1 MDKKAI
7 IQRALENI
15 NHPLSEITRRMTY
28 RARSPGVAPV
38 SGIKMALPKT
48 STMAKKMQKVLDDE
62 TPAGRKK
69 QKQMA
74 NLVIGREEDDKE
86 ILLQFKTAASREK
99 FRKLMNEDVQIDEEK
114 SLFDISPT
122 SSKWMKGRL
131 RTGYNKSQKSGMPK
145 EMFKKGQVID
155 LHPFDGDRFVGA
167 KSPKDKGSYFF
178 VAKRHVDAMNESV
191 HLDEM
196 KRSDEPF
203 TVVAIKNNKVVGKAF
218 GILHD
223 EIEDTIQSMKEDKK
237 GAKISVE
244 SKSGRIVHTESVQ
257 VDEAMAPFNPMGGG
271 KRKPA
276 TNIGKDLR
284 NQLQMTKP
292 SDYSFSAPAA
302 DGGTFAVIPIKTSRP
317 SSQAGVMMAI
327 FDKRGKVSAYYG
339 THMDTDS
346 AKKFAKKD
354 GLIEDV
360 QLDEATQHI
369 VHVNVSRTGFR
380 KLEAMIAS
388 LNGYRESDYSDGKA
402 RFYFDEKHDSA
413 ERKKVAEFINKTRG
427 AEFSHAM
434 KENVQLDEEVIKARV
449 AFFGRPSKNNSDM
462 RDAKKKNMFVDA
474 KDVDAAKGKMFD
486 VTFNSRRQFNR
497 FESEYDFLMVKVFED
512 VQLDETNF
520 RFPQPGEYYGDLGK
534 SISDDPYYTMSKAE
548 LKKRSDEVDRKFAS
562 VMRKH
567 KRTKVGEVL
576 DLLDKD
582 GGTKLYK
589 DSDIKQ
595 ISKYLTK
602 FKDNVRKV
610 AHEMLILVMQ
620 GDDYLAKKRI
630 PVREDVQ
637 LDETMTTRDLESMI
651 KGLKRGAKQEIADA
665 LNDMNLGGYGDYEA
679 RVDNV
684 HKFKTKDLFN
694 AMKKVMKLESLKMR
708 LDERPDVP
716 TYVIDRKTKK
726 IVHGPT
732 DTGDAKLFLKKQ
744 VQPRKFFI
752 RQIRGAAKKV
762 GDTV

>member
-1 MDKKAI
+1 MDKDKAI
-7 IQRALENI
+7 RRALEHMT
-15 NHPLSEITRRMTY
+15 HPLDRILDEKKMTDAQMDKREKIVKSLKKKKDEFESRYGKDAKEVMYATATKMAMKEEDIEEVTSRTNY
-28 RARSPGVAPV
+28 RARSPGVKPV
-38 SGIKMALPKT
+38 TGIKLVLPKT
-48 STMAKKMQKVLDDE
+48 SKMAEKIEMVLGGDDPVKLKKMN
-62 TPAGRKK
+62 R
-69 QKQMA
+69 
-74 NLVIGREEDDKE
+74 LVIGREEDEKE
-86 ILLQFKTAASREK
+86 YRLEFKSAASREK
-99 FRKLMNEDVQIDEEK
+99 FRKMMNEELYNGHSVEDIKEAVAADPQGMVKGLSNKAKKEIADELNRMQLSGYGDYEASPKNVHKFRPADLMAAMIKIMKLESLDEEK

-122 SSKWMKGRL
+122 SNKWMKGKL
-131 RTGYNKSQKSGMPK
+131 RVGYNKSQKSGMPK

-178 VAKRHVDAMNESV
+178 VAKRHVDAMNENV

-196 KRSDEPF
+196 KRSDAPF
-203 TVVAIKNNKVVGKAF
+203 TVVAIQYNKVVGKAF
-218 GILHD
+218 GVLHD
-223 EIEDTIQSMKEDKK
+223 ELEDKIQSMKEGKK
-237 GAKISVE
+237 DVKIRVT
-244 SKSGRIVHTESVQ
+244 SKSGKIVHTESVQ
-257 VDEAMAPFNPMGGG
+257 VDEAMAPFNPMGSG

-276 TNIGKDLR
+276 TNIGKDTR
-284 NQLQMTKP
+284 NQLEMTKP

-360 QLDEATQHI
+360 QL
-369 VHVNVSRTGFR
+369 G
-380 KLEAMIAS
+380 
-388 LNGYRESDYSDGKA
+388 
-402 RFYFDEKHDSA
+402 
-413 ERKKVAEFINKTRG
+413 
-427 AEFSHAM
+427 
-434 KENVQLDEEVIKARV
+434 EEVIKARV
-449 AFFGRPSKNNSDM
+449 AFFGRPNQNNSDM

-497 FESEYDFLMVKVFED
+497 FESEYDFMMVKVFED

-520 RFPQPGEYYGDLGK
+520 RFPQPGEDYGEFAM
-534 SISDDPYYTMSKAE
+534 SINDPDSFSGSGPSRSE
-548 LKKRSDEVDRKFAS
+548 LKKRSAEIERKFAS

-595 ISKYLTK
+595 ISKYLRK
-602 FKDNVRKV
+602 HKDNVRKV
-610 AHEMLILVMQ
+610 AHQMMIDYME

-630 PVREDVQ
+630 PIRE
-637 LDETMTTRDLESMI
+637 
-651 KGLKRGAKQEIADA
+651 
-665 LNDMNLGGYGDYEA
+665 
-679 RVDNV
+679 
-684 HKFKTKDLFN
+684 
-694 AMKKVMKLESLKMR
+694 
-708 LDERPDVP
+708 ERVP
-716 TYVIDRKTKK
+716 TYVIDRQSKK

-732 DTGDAKLFLKKQ
+732 DTADAKLYLKKQ
-744 VQPRKFFI
+744 IQPRKFMI
-752 RQIRGAAKKV
+752 RQIRGEAKKV